1 MNFSVSVEL
10 YEEVKQRLIESI
22 GERDYFSGYVEFRFA
37 GWDCRLICTCFVRR
51 RELVMPE
58 GRVRPISDLV
68 PVWWEF
74 HTADSEAERCNDFSF
89 SELRALI

>member
-1 MNFSVSVEL
+1 MFAVL
-10 YEEVKQRLIESI
+10 YLIVLLSAANMYRCFNI
-22 GERDYFSGYVEFRFA
+22 GM
-37 GWDCRLICTCFVRR
+37 LRR

-74 HTADSEAERCNDFSF
+74 HTADSEAERLNDFSF
-89 SELRALI
+89 SELRARF